1 MKRFYSDA
9 AVGAGEGGYGV
20 ELDGRVIKTPARRP
34 LVLPNPALAEAV
46 TAEWAAQVET
56 VEPDTMPLTR
66 LATTAIDRVADHRE
80 PVIDETAAY
89 GATDLLC
96 YRAAGPVDLAAAQA
110 SGWQPLLD
118 WLAASHGASLAIT
131 EGLIAIE
138 QSDDALA
145 ALRALVAGFD
155 TLALAALHTVTAASG
170 SLVIALA
177 LANQRIDA
185 AEAWRLCRLDEAFQ
199 AERWGLDPETES
211 RGEQLRIEIAAA
223 ARFLELCRA

>member
-9 AVGAGEGGYGV
+9 AVGAGEGGFSI

-34 LVLPNPALAEAV
+34 LVLPNAAVAEAV
-46 TAEWAAQVET
+46 AAEWAAQDET
-56 VEPDTMPLTR
+56 VEFDTMHLTR

-80 PVIDETAAY
+80 PVIDKTAAY

-96 YRAAGPVDLAAAQA
+96 YRVAGPLELAAAQA
-110 SGWQPLLD
+110 SGWQPLLV
-118 WLAASHGASLAIT
+118 WLAESHGASLAIT
-131 EGLIAIE
+131 ERLIAIE
-138 QSDDALA
+138 QSEDALA
-145 ALRALVAGFD
+145 VLRALVAGFD

-177 LANQRIDA
+177 LADQRIDA
-185 AEAWRLCRLDEAFQ
+185 GEAWRLCRLDEAFQ

-211 RGEQLRIEIAAA
+211 RGEHLRIEIAAA
-223 ARFLELCRA
+223 AHFLELCRA